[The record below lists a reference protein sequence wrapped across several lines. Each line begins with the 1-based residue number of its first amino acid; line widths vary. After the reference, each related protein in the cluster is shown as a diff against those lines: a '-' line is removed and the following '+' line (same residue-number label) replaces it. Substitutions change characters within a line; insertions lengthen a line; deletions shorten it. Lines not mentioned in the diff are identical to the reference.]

1 MNCPIL
7 STQKSHYDS
16 FQVSTSIYNI
26 FYYFYYFSSVL
37 INLYTILLIRFLSYS
52 EKKLNQ
58 QWDKNHWIITYL
70 YICKYF
76 LNNHY

>member
-37 INLYTILLIRFLSYS
+37 INLYTILLIRYLSFYS
-52 EKKLNQ
+52 ILFWKKI
-58 QWDKNHWIITYL
+58 KSTMR
-70 YICKYF
+70 
-76 LNNHY
+76 